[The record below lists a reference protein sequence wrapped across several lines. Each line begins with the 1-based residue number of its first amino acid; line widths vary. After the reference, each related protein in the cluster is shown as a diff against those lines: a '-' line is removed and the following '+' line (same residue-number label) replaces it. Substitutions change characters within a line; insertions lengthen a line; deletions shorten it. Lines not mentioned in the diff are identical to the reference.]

1 MHPTYQAST
10 HRQISLHDGWEL
22 ISVAPGS
29 YQNPEQLASETT
41 RWLAA
46 SVPGTVMQALQ
57 RHQPWDFNAPPNAD
71 EHDWWYRCTFA
82 APASMEGKHYTLAFE
97 GLATVADVWLNGKL
111 ILQAEN
117 MFRAYEVD
125 VTPLLTERNE
135 LHLHFHSLAA
145 LLAQKRPRPRWR
157 TNLVEQ
163 QQLRWFRTT
172 LLGKIPGWS
181 PPVQAVG
188 PWRPIS
194 LVERSTLV
202 IEHLHI
208 RPKVQENTGVVSLDL
223 RARSLD
229 GDVPSRVTLRLGET
243 TVALQ
248 VQTDTPSTFALTGE
262 ARLNDV
268 ALWWPHT
275 HGQQP
280 RYPASIQLYYPDTV
294 VEIDCGSLAFRTL
307 ELCTAQEGFSLH
319 VNGATIFCRG
329 ACWTPLNMVTLTASP
344 QEYREALLTIKNAG
358 MNMIRV
364 GGTMV
369 YEDEAFYTLC
379 DELGILVW
387 QDFMFANMEYPVTQ
401 EDFLANVQAEC
412 KQVLQRLQ
420 RHASLVLLCGNSE
433 IAQQVAMLGLPE
445 ERWSNAFFDQL
456 LPELCQSYTDAPYW
470 SSTPNGGAL
479 PFQVNAG
486 TSNYQGVGAYLRPL
500 EDARQSGVRFAT
512 ECLSFANIPEDQTLD
527 LFLKPN
533 QSPVHHPRWKAR
545 VPRDNGP
552 GWDFD
557 DIRDYYLEKLFRVE
571 PMKLRY
577 ADMQRYLA
585 LGRVTTGEVMASV
598 FAEWR
603 RQRSSCQGGL
613 IWFYR
618 DLWPGAGWGVV
629 DSTGYPKAPYY
640 YLRRIL
646 APTTCF
652 FTDEG
657 LSGLSLHL
665 VNDTEYNIPAVV
677 QLTRYR
683 LPGTLL
689 ETANAE
695 ILLPACSAQELHAE
709 KLFGHFLDLTY
720 AFRFG
725 PPGQDLV
732 VATLSAQETGQV
744 LGEAFYFPHQG
755 LPNTREQSVGL
766 QAHARPLEDG
776 SYELHIKTEQFA
788 QSVAIRANQYL
799 PEENYF
805 HMRPGSEKI
814 VRLVPMGKKSSLWGS
829 LSALNSMND
838 ININIYKG
846 TASG

>member
-29 YQNPEQLASETT
+29 YQNPEQLASETA

-46 SVPGTVMQALQ
+46 SVPGTVMQTLQ

-71 EHDWWYRCTFA
+71 EHDWWYHCTFA
-82 APASMEGKHYTLAFE
+82 APTRMEGKHYTLAFE

-135 LHLHFHSLAA
+135 LYLHFHALTA

-181 PPVQAVG
+181 PPIQAVG
-188 PWRPIS
+188 PWQPIS
-194 LVERSTLV
+194 LVERSTLA

-223 RARSLD
+223 QARSLD
-229 GDVPSRVTLRLGET
+229 GGVPNHATLCVGET

-248 VQTDTPSTFALTGE
+248 VQTNTPVTFALTGE

-280 RYPASIQLYYPDTV
+280 RYPATIQLYYPDTV
-294 VEIDCGSLAFRTL
+294 AEIGCGLLAFRTL
-307 ELCTAQEGFSLH
+307 ELCTEQEDFSLR
-319 VNGATIFCRG
+319 VNGEAIFCRG
-329 ACWTPLNMVTLTASP
+329 ACWTPLNIVTLTASP
-344 QEYREALLTIKNAG
+344 QEYREALLSAKNAG

-369 YEDEAFYTLC
+369 YEDETFYTLC

-401 EDFLANVQAEC
+401 ENFLANVQAEC
-412 KQVLQRLQ
+412 EQMLQRLQ
-420 RHASLVLLCGNSE
+420 RHASLALLCGNSE

-445 ERWSNAFFDQL
+445 ERWSNAFFEQL
-456 LPELCQSYTDAPYW
+456 LPELCQSYTDVPYL
-470 SSTPNGGAL
+470 SSTPHGGAL

-500 EDARQSGVRFAT
+500 EDARQSGVRFVT

-603 RQRSSCQGGL
+603 RQHSSCQGGL

-618 DLWPGAGWGVV
+618 DLWPGAGWGVI

-640 YLRRIL
+640 YLRRVL

-665 VNDTEYNIPAVV
+665 VNDTEHSIPAMV

-689 ETANAE
+689 EAANAE
-695 ILLPACSAQELHAE
+695 ILLPARGAQELHTE

-744 LGEAFYFPHQG
+744 LGEAFYFPQG
-755 LPNTREQSVGL
+755 LPNTREHSVGL
-766 QAHARPLEDG
+766 QAHAHPLEDG
-776 SYELHIKTEQFA
+776 SYELHIKAEQFA
-788 QSVAIRANQYL
+788 QAVAIRANQYL
-799 PEENYF
+799 PEDNYF

-829 LSALNSMND
+829 LSVLNSLND
-838 ININIYKG
+838 INI
-846 TASG
+846 